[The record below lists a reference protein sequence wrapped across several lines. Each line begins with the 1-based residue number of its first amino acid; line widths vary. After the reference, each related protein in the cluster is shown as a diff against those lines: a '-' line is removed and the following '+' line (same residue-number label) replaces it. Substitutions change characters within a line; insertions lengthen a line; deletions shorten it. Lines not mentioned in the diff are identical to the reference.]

1 MEYVW
6 FIPRTSELWQNPLVL
21 KINRT
26 SHYISRLASLPG
38 YHFNSMDHSYV
49 AVYENPKI
57 TIGSCCLYA
66 FIRSE
71 SYLWLCYIFF
81 FFSYTYLLL
90 MDISQH
96 RTVTAVYKYF
106 GKSFFLYFSF
116 SVCTH
121 VPLFSCISRSAPGDQ
136 AGAVWG
142 VVFGTDRKLIITIN
156 FLPRYRQL
164 MYSLTLLYHLLQHDS
179 HEVGNNDRLV
189 PVHLNFCLNWL
200 HLRHRTANTYRYY
213 SYYHF
218 FAPNRDPT
226 IPYRIH
232 GGIVLDH
239 KY

>member
-38 YHFNSMDHSYV
+38 YHLNSMDHSYV

-156 FLPRYRQL
+156 FLPRYRLL
-164 MYSLTLLYHLLQHDS
+164 MCSLTLSSHPLLHGNR
-179 HEVGNNDRLV
+179 ERGNNGRLALL
-189 PVHLNFCLNWL
+189 HLSFCLNWL
-200 HLRHRTANTYRYY
+200 HWHRQTPNAYK
-213 SYYHF
+213 YHTLHHF
-218 FAPNRDPT
+218 SVPNKDPAILYHT
-226 IPYRIH
+226 H
-232 GGIVLDH
+232 GDTVSDH